1 MMSFHTYRK
10 KIHFNNVD
18 GSLKI
23 VSNLFFIFF
32 ENKNKKHLKQKDLI
46 YMSPVSSLFFPMKL
60 NYNYMGPCMF
70 IFRIISYNYEK
81 LLALKHHYENF
92 NFYS

>member
-1 MMSFHTYRK
+1 
-10 KIHFNNVD
+10 
-18 GSLKI
+18 
-23 VSNLFFIFF
+23 
-32 ENKNKKHLKQKDLI
+32 
-46 YMSPVSSLFFPMKL
+46 MSPVSSLFFPMKL

-92 NFYS
+92 NFHS